1 MGKEGRKRLPSRS
14 IDFDIAAPFYDLG
27 LWFAGLF
34 IGGEGR
40 LREAFINEAMPL
52 EGKKTL
58 EIFAGTATLALLA
71 ESRGARAFATDLSG
85 PMLRVA
91 AEKAKKKGAS
101 MGIVRSDSASLP
113 FKDAS
118 FERVLVCLGLH
129 EVPPEVT
136 KSAVREAARVLERGG
151 RLVIEDYYRGR
162 GLAGTIQHLIHLF
175 TEGSEVEYW
184 LRGDIQSLLRHEGFK
199 NFNRRFLLKG
209 TLQLVTAEKA

>member
-1 MGKEGRKRLPSRS
+1 MGKEGRKRLPSRA
-14 IDFDIAAPFYDLG
+14 IDFDIVAPFYDLG

-40 LREAFINEAMPL
+40 FREAFIKEAMPL
-52 EGKKTL
+52 DGKRTL

-71 ESRGARAFATDLSG
+71 EKYGARAFATDLSG

-91 AEKAKKKGAS
+91 AEKARKTGS
-101 MGIVRSDSASLP
+101 NMDLVRSDSAFLP

-136 KSAVREAARVLERGG
+136 RAALSEAARVLTRGG
-151 RLVIEDYYRGR
+151 RIVIEDYYRAS
-162 GLAGTIQHLIHLF
+162 GLAGAIQHLIHLF
-175 TEGSEVEYW
+175 TEGNEVEYW
-184 LRGDIQSLLRHEGFK
+184 LQGDIQSLLRRSGFK
-199 NFNRRFLLKG
+199 NFRRRFILKKA
-209 TLQLVTAEKA
+209 LQLITAEKA